1 MREHPE
7 CHIFSVAQND
17 WYGYCECEHC
27 QAIDR
32 REESHAGALLA
43 FVNAVADAVR
53 DEFPENRIHTFAYL
67 YTRKAPR
74 YLRPRENVIVRLCSI
89 ECCQSHPMAVCRQA
103 IDGID
108 VENNAADGFA
118 LSGQAFADDLADW
131 AKIAPHLY
139 LWDYTTN
146 FSNYLQPFPNW
157 HVIGE
162 NLRLFRRLGVEGV
175 LEQGNYAP
183 GKDQLPLR
191 RCVFIC

>member
-1 MREHPE
+1 MINVP
-7 CHIFSVAQND
+7 
-17 WYGYCECEHC
+17 
-27 QAIDR
+27 
-32 REESHAGALLA
+32 
-43 FVNAVADAVR
+43 AVQHRV
-53 DEFPENRIHTFAYL
+53 L
-67 YTRKAPR
+67 SK
-74 YLRPRENVIVRLCSI
+74 
-89 ECCQSHPMAVCRQA
+89 SHPMAVCRQA

-183 GKDQLPLR
+183 GKASAFAPLR
-191 RCVFIC
+191 IYLLSRLLWNADADTRRADPHLCAGLLRPGGGARRAAMPVSDGKRRLPDPHGHL